1 MKFFYNEFIKIINTD
16 GTERQSVS
24 EPLRNKKGENEMKK
38 RISALMIALACTVT
52 CFSGCGDKQ
61 TAGSSDY
68 SEHYTYTINM
78 SGADKQPK
86 ESYKQICEKFNI
98 DFEFIPITSGDWQ
111 EKTRIWMATGDMPDI
126 LWANIQNFNFSEYRN
141 WAEEG
146 LLKEIKD
153 YSEYPNIKKIQDSL
167 ESAPYFKVDGK
178 QYAYLSANIESNPD
192 DKHFNVYSF
201 LYRRDWAQQLGLAT
215 DDNVYTWDQFLEIG
229 KGMTQKLGKIGLV
242 GSAGTYPHFSGMMQI
257 SPYWEQYT
265 KVDGE
270 YKWGMDLPETL
281 DAIKMSKRIYDEG
294 ILWQDMVIATGS
306 EGNDKFKAG
315 EAGIC
320 FENCTPGTI
329 KKYMDDLE
337 KSGVDNPYDK
347 VAVMNV
353 KAPNGYFWGQEC
365 MDYWTINCYNPD
377 MSDEKLDRLLQMY
390 DYMLSGTDEVKQLYR
405 YGVEGKDYTLD
416 DNGVPQ
422 LTNEDASNLVLSSLI
437 YNDKAF
443 NTENL
448 RVPEKA
454 RQMGQG
460 VLDILNSD
468 QCKPRQYDYPL
479 YFFSAPN
486 KDKYGLFYEDGRT
499 KIKQIIMSSSNVD
512 GDWEAWKATV
522 RDKVQLVLDEL
533 NEGLK

>member
-141 WAEEG
+141 
-146 LLKEIKD
+146 
-153 YSEYPNIKKIQDSL
+153 
-167 ESAPYFKVDGK
+167 
-178 QYAYLSANIESNPD
+178 
-192 DKHFNVYSF
+192 
-201 LYRRDWAQQLGLAT
+201 WAQQLGLAT

>member
-1 MKFFYNEFIKIINTD
+1 
-16 GTERQSVS
+16 
-24 EPLRNKKGENEMKK
+24 MKK

-141 WAEEG
+141 
-146 LLKEIKD
+146 
-153 YSEYPNIKKIQDSL
+153 
-167 ESAPYFKVDGK
+167 
-178 QYAYLSANIESNPD
+178 
-192 DKHFNVYSF
+192 
-201 LYRRDWAQQLGLAT
+201 WAQQLGLAT

-329 KKYMDDLE
+329 KKYMDDME

-390 DYMLSGTDEVKQLYR
+390 DYMLSDTDEVKQLYR